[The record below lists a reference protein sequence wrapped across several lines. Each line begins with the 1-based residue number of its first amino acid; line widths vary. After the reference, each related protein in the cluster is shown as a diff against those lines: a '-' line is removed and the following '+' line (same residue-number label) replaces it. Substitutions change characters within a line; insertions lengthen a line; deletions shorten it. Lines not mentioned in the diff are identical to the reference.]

1 MKPENGIE
9 VLQPGVRTI
18 ERRKPEAL
26 LPAAAESP
34 DFVAYGIV
42 LRKRRWTVIT
52 LAALIFAAVLLVT
65 LKETPLYEAKTLLE
79 IEKEN
84 PNIVTAAD
92 LFEIDN
98 VSNTFLETQY
108 KVLQSD
114 SISRRVIHDLS
125 LDELAEFNPPRHWW
139 SLRPRPSVAQA
150 SRASGAPEADSD
162 GVYNAL
168 KTYQDRLDIEPVKQ
182 SRLVEVSFESRDP
195 VLAAEIV
202 NSVADNYID
211 QNLELRWQA
220 AQKASEWL
228 SQQLV
233 GVKAKLEKSED
244 EMQEYARANGLL
256 FLENEKGAT
265 ENIVDSR
272 LRELQDALTKAQAD
286 RIEKESLYRLVET
299 GDYASLPTVFDNREL
314 QELTLRLSDL
324 ETQDA
329 LLASTFA
336 PDYPRRKQLDSE
348 IAEAQQTLTKERS
361 RAAQHIT
368 DDYNAAVRRES
379 LLHEAFA
386 VAQNDAN
393 GIAERSVQ
401 YNILKREVDTNRGL
415 YDGLLDRLKQAGVA
429 AGLKESNI
437 RVVDAAVPPK
447 KPAKPRVAL
456 NLSLGLLVGLA
467 AGIGAA
473 FLQEYFDNSLK
484 TTEDVERILQLP
496 ALALIPAVESL
507 NGHRNGRSAQVEFTE
522 GAARSGDPLPSGGRA
537 PLLAGTNGHGGN
549 ASPHWYRIDDLSPK
563 YSALTEAFRSL
574 RTSVLLSAAERP
586 PRSLLVSSAQPGEG
600 KTTVSTNLAISL
612 AQLGQR
618 VLLIEG
624 DLRRPSVHRAFGI
637 QGSLGVVSY
646 LTGQQDWRAAVEKIS
661 LANLEV
667 LVCGP
672 APPNPAELL
681 SSDRMQ
687 KLLKEALTEYKF
699 IVVDSPPLLNVADS
713 RILATLVEGVVLVVK
728 GGVTP
733 RELALRAQG
742 YASDVGARV
751 IGVVLNNV
759 DLHREEYSYVRH
771 YGADGYGGYGTY
783 SDAGAD
789 PAASES
795 KRSGAAHAD

>member
-1 MKPENGIE
+1 MKPDNGIE
-9 VLQPGVRTI
+9 VLQPGARAI
-18 ERRKPEAL
+18 ARRKPEAL
-26 LPAAAESP
+26 LPAAVESP

-52 LAALIFAAVLLVT
+52 LAAFLFAAVLIVT
-65 LKETPLYEAKTLLE
+65 LKETPLYEAKALVE

-114 SISRRVIHDLS
+114 SIARRVIRDLS
-125 LDELAEFNPPRHWW
+125 LDQRPEFNPPRHWW
-139 SLRPRPSVAQA
+139 SLGSRQAAAQA
-150 SRASGAPEADSD
+150 SLSPSAPQPDSD

-202 NSVADNYID
+202 NSVAENYIN

-220 AQKASEWL
+220 AQKASEWIA
-228 SQQLV
+228 QQLV

-244 EMQEYARANGLL
+244 EMQAYARANGLL
-256 FLENEKGAT
+256 FLESEKGAT

-286 RIEKESLYRLVET
+286 RIGKESLYRLVES

-324 ETQDA
+324 DTQEA

-336 PDYPRRKQLDSE
+336 PDYPRRKQLESE
-348 IAEAQQTLTKERS
+348 IAEAQQTLEQERQ
-361 RAAQHIT
+361 RAAAHIN
-368 DDYNAAVRRES
+368 DDYFASVRRES
-379 LLHEAFA
+379 LLREAFA
-386 VAQNDAN
+386 AAEKDAN

-507 NGHRNGRSAQVEFTE
+507 NGHCDGRALREEASSESRPGEPA
-522 GAARSGDPLPSGGRA
+522 PLGGRT
-537 PLLAGTNGHGGN
+537 PRLGGGNGHGGK
-549 ASPHWYRIDDLSPK
+549 APPHWYRIDDLSPK

-618 VLLIEG
+618 VLLLEG

-646 LTGQQDWRAAVEKIS
+646 LTGQQDWRDAVEKIS
-661 LANLEV
+661 LPGLEV

-681 SSDRMQ
+681 SSDRMR
-687 KLLKEALTEYKF
+687 KLFEEALAEYRF
-699 IVVDSPPLLNVADS
+699 VVVDSPPLLNVADS

-728 GGVTP
+728 GGATP

-742 YASDVGARV
+742 YAMDVGARV

-783 SDAGAD
+783 ADGGAG
-789 PAASES
+789 ES

>member
-1 MKPENGIE
+1 MKPEHSIE
-9 VLQPGVRTI
+9 VFQPGSRAV
-18 ERRKPEAL
+18 EARKAQAL
-26 LPAAAESP
+26 EPSGTDSP
-34 DFVAYGIV
+34 NLVAYGIV
-42 LRKRRWTVIT
+42 LRKRRWTVVT
-52 LAALIFAAVLLVT
+52 LAAFIFAAVLIAT
-65 LKETPLYEAKTLLE
+65 LKEKPLYEAKALLE

-98 VSNTFLETQY
+98 VTNTYLETQY
-108 KVLQSD
+108 KVLESD
-114 SISRRVIHDLS
+114 SISRRVIHDLQ
-125 LDELAEFNPPRHWW
+125 LDERAEFNPPPHWW
-139 SLRPRPSVAQA
+139 SLGSRPRESEDATLTP
-150 SRASGAPEADSD
+150 GTPEPDSD
-162 GVYNAL
+162 GVGSAL
-168 KTYQDRLDIEPVKQ
+168 KIFQDRLDVEPVKQ
-182 SRLVEVSFESRDP
+182 SRLVEVTFESRDP
-195 VLAAEIV
+195 ALAAEVV
-202 NSVADNYID
+202 NSLAENYID

-244 EMQEYARANGLL
+244 EMQAYARANGLL
-256 FLENEKGAT
+256 FLENERGAT

-272 LRELQDALTKAQAD
+272 LRELQDALTKAQSD
-286 RIEKESLYRLVET
+286 RIEKESLYRLVES

-324 ETQDA
+324 ETQEA

-336 PDYPRRKQLDSE
+336 PDYPKRKQIESE
-348 IAEAQQTLTKERS
+348 IAEAGQMLEKERS
-361 RAAQHIT
+361 RAASHISN
-368 DDYNAAVRRES
+368 DYFASMRRER
-379 LLHEAFA
+379 LLREAFA
-386 VAQNDAN
+386 SAEKDAN
-393 GIAERSVQ
+393 EIAERSVQ

-437 RVVDAAVPPK
+437 RIVDAAVPPR

-467 AGIGAA
+467 VGIGAA

-507 NGHRNGRSAQVEFTE
+507 NGHKDRGAERAEDRAKLRLGDARTPLPARGNGRSENV
-522 GAARSGDPLPSGGRA
+522 P
-537 PLLAGTNGHGGN
+537 
-549 ASPHWYRIDDLSPK
+549 PHWYRIDDLSPK

-618 VLLIEG
+618 VLLVEG

-637 QGSLGVVSY
+637 QGGLGVVSY
-646 LTGQQDWRAAVEKIS
+646 LTGQQDWREAVEKIS
-661 LANLEV
+661 LPGLEV

-687 KLLKEALTEYKF
+687 KLLAEALAEYRF
-699 IVVDSPPLLNVADS
+699 VVVDSPPLLNVADS

-728 GGVTP
+728 GGATP

-742 YASDVGARV
+742 YAADVGARV

-771 YGADGYGGYGTY
+771 YSADGYGGYGTY
-783 SDAGAD
+783 GTASPGDAP
-789 PAASES
+789 PAN
-795 KRSGAAHAD
+795 

>member
-1 MKPENGIE
+1 MPCIGGEMKPENGIE
-9 VLQPGVRTI
+9 VFQPGAHGI
-18 ERRKPEAL
+18 ERRRAEAL
-26 LPAAAESP
+26 APLGPESP
-34 DFVAYGIV
+34 NLVAYGIV
-42 LRKRRWTVIT
+42 LRKRRWTVVT
-52 LAALIFAAVLLVT
+52 LAAFVFAAVLILT
-65 LKETPLYEAKTLLE
+65 LKETPLYQAKALLE

-98 VSNTFLETQY
+98 VTNTYLETQY
-108 KVLQSD
+108 KVLESD
-114 SISRRVIHDLS
+114 SLSRRVIQDLQ
-125 LDELAEFNPPRHWW
+125 LDERVEFNPPRHWW
-139 SLRPRPSVAQA
+139 SLGSRPHESSEAEVAAGSPQ
-150 SRASGAPEADSD
+150 PDSD
-162 GVYNAL
+162 GVYSAL
-168 KTYQDRLDIEPVKQ
+168 KTFQDRLDVEPVKQ
-182 SRLVEVSFESRDP
+182 SRLVEVTFESRDP
-195 VLAAEIV
+195 VLAARIV
-202 NSVADNYID
+202 NSLADNYIN
-211 QNLELRWQA
+211 QNLELRWEA

-244 EMQEYARANGLL
+244 EMQAYARANGLL
-256 FLENEKGAT
+256 FLENERGAT

-272 LRELQDALTKAQAD
+272 LRQLQDALTKAQSD
-286 RIEKESLYRLVET
+286 RIEKESLFRLVES
-299 GDYASLPTVFDNREL
+299 GDYAALPTVFDNREL

-336 PDYPRRKQLDSE
+336 PDYPKRKQLLSE
-348 IAEAQQTLTKERS
+348 IAEARQMLDRERNL
-361 RAAQHIT
+361 AASHIS
-368 DDYNAAVRRES
+368 DDYLASARRES
-379 LLHEAFA
+379 LLRDAFA
-386 VAQNDAN
+386 AAQKDAN
-393 GIAERSVQ
+393 EIAERSVQ

-437 RVVDAAVPPK
+437 RIVDAAVPPK
-447 KPAKPRVAL
+447 KPARPRVGL
-456 NLSLGLLVGLA
+456 NLSLGFLVGLA
-467 AGIGAA
+467 MGIGAA

-484 TTEDVERILQLP
+484 TTEDIERILQLP

-507 NGHRNGRSAQVEFTE
+507 NGHRDKRDELE
-522 GAARSGDPLPSGGRA
+522 GDALGDPPGNSRPLRSRA
-537 PLLAGTNGHGGN
+537 PLLACGSGRREIV
-549 ASPHWYRIDDLSPK
+549 ASHWYRIDDLSPK

-600 KTTVSTNLAISL
+600 KTTVATNLAISL

-618 VLLIEG
+618 VLLVEG

-646 LTGQQDWRAAVEKIS
+646 LTGQQDWRDAVEKIS
-661 LANLEV
+661 LPGLEV

-687 KLLKEALTEYKF
+687 KLLEQALEEYKF
-699 IVVDSPPLLNVADS
+699 VVVDSPPLLNVADS
-713 RILATLVEGVVLVVK
+713 RILATLVEGMVLVVK
-728 GGVTP
+728 GGATP

-742 YASDVGARV
+742 HAADVGARV

-759 DLHREEYSYVRH
+759 DLHREEYSYIRH
-771 YGADGYGGYGTY
+771 YSAEGYGAYG
-783 SDAGAD
+783 SRDEA
-789 PAASES
+789 
-795 KRSGAAHAD
+795 RSGDGSHVN